1 MILNPKKPEKHIAE
15 VDFKKMVDRPEI
27 IAEKNPDEE
36 PAEGDRILLNPI
48 VPERKIA
55 NIDFKKQADRPEII
69 K

>member
-1 MILNPKKPEKHIAE
+1 
-15 VDFKKMVDRPEI
+15 MVDRPEI